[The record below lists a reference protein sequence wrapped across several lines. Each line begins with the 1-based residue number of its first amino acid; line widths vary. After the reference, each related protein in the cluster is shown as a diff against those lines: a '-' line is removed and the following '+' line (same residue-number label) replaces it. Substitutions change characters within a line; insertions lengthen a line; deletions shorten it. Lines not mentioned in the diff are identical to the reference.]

1 MSEKYGNAIR
11 NERRHFFPVEF
22 IYHNNHLCE
31 CRAIREIS
39 FFSLWSFSRATHRG
53 LGVCELYFA
62 STSIYENERE
72 RERKGAC
79 MSIYTHVYMW
89 TASIVTTCDGRKK
102 RSESNRCIAIAFT
115 YAYSNYIFCVLDPNS
130 RLGRQHK

>member
-72 RERKGAC
+72 REREKGSVYVNIYAC
-79 MSIYTHVYMW
+79 IHVDRIDRYDVRREKEKVRIEPVYCNCFYLCILELYILR
-89 TASIVTTCDGRKK
+89 TRPEFASST
-102 RSESNRCIAIAFT
+102 
-115 YAYSNYIFCVLDPNS
+115 
-130 RLGRQHK
+130 